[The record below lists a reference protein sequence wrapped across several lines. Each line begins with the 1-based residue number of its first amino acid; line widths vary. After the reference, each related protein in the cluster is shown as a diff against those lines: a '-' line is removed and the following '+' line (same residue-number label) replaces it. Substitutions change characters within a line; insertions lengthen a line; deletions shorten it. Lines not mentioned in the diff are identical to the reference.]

1 MKKLL
6 PKLNVNQKNPNENFV
21 NPIIKKVIKDITS
34 NMKDKDLTRLF
45 ENCCPKYLRYD
56 SSLVLML
63 VKIVQE
69 RSLLLKFRVIHVQ
82 AELIISDSYANAYYA
97 SPKSRLPHP
106 KNPWSN
112 TSFKCYMGKKW
123 ELDPLVSFLKLSHN
137 YWNIMEKQQLGT
149 MQEFRN
155 EAYKFS

>member
-69 RSLLLKFRVIHVQ
+69 RSLLLKFLQCSVIHVQ

-97 SPKSRLPHP
+97 STKSRLPHP
-106 KNPWSN
+106 KNPWNWSSDDS
-112 TSFKCYMGKKW
+112 TTFPFLISSSAFASV
-123 ELDPLVSFLKLSHN
+123 ELS
-137 YWNIMEKQQLGT
+137 QLY
-149 MQEFRN
+149 RDD
-155 EAYKFS
+155 

>member
-21 NPIIKKVIKDITS
+21 NPKVIKDITS

-45 ENCCPKYLRYD
+45 ENCCPNTLGRYD
-56 SSLVLML
+56 SSLALML
-63 VKIVQE
+63 VKIFQ
-69 RSLLLKFRVIHVQ
+69 RSLLLKFLQCSVIHVQ

-106 KNPWSN
+106 KNPWSKH
-112 TSFKCYMGKKW
+112 FLQVLHGK
-123 ELDPLVSFLKLSHN
+123 EV
-137 YWNIMEKQQLGT
+137 G
-149 MQEFRN
+149 
-155 EAYKFS
+155 A

>member
-21 NPIIKKVIKDITS
+21 NPKVIKDITS

-45 ENCCPKYLRYD
+45 ENCCPNTLG
-56 SSLVLML
+56 
-63 VKIVQE
+63 
-69 RSLLLKFRVIHVQ
+69 VIHVQ

-106 KNPWSN
+106 KNPWSKHFLQSN
-112 TSFKCYMGKKW
+112 TKDDRY
-123 ELDPLVSFLKLSHN
+123 LTN
-137 YWNIMEKQQLGT
+137 
-149 MQEFRN
+149 
-155 EAYKFS
+155 KFG